1 MGSLPQATREE
12 KSRKKSEE
20 SEVRKDLN
28 IRTTNRLLLVAL
40 ALAASVAAKD
50 APPAWEQGRVVSQNY
65 EAAPGGGYAVI
76 PLGTA
81 MIGAPI
87 MRRSNTVQI
96 ESGRYGYTWV
106 EDLRKSRTYL
116 VLPAGETVGFYRY
129 KKWFVIPD
137 AGNRKHY
144 FTLAAMRLLNR

>member
-1 MGSLPQATREE
+1 M
-12 KSRKKSEE
+12 
-20 SEVRKDLN
+20 
-28 IRTTNRLLLVAL
+28 AL

-50 APPAWEQGRVVSQNY
+50 APPAWESGRVISQNY

-137 AGNRKHY
+137 ASNKKHY
-144 FTLAAMRLLNR
+144 FTLAAMRLLNQ